1 MELET
6 RRWVSRLVQA
16 GLIVLI
22 VLFVGSW
29 FWRRSGATHRSDGV
43 RIQREVVA
51 PETLG
56 PGDLQIYNSDSTVD
70 LILKGNQ
77 VLAGLSPKMVAK
89 IRGEMDKPSTRDTSG
104 LGGMIAQTVMKTVS
118 STIGTHVVYP
128 VSEIRDIRYE
138 DGNLIIEKEAGGETR
153 LFEHT
158 KVNKGETRGFP
169 EADALRFIA
178 AVKAR
183 KASETR

>member
-29 FWRRSGATHRSDGV
+29 FWRRTGVTRHSDGV
-43 RIQREVVA
+43 RVQREVVA

-56 PGDLQIYNSDSTVD
+56 PGDIQIYNSDSTVD

-89 IRGEMDKPSTRDTSG
+89 IRGDLDRPSTKDTSG
-104 LGGMIAQTVMKTVS
+104 LGGMIAQAVKKTVS
-118 STIGTHVVYP
+118 STIGTHVIYP

-138 DGNLIIEKEAGGETR
+138 DGNLIIEKEGGGETR
-153 LFEHT
+153 LFEHS

-169 EADALRFIA
+169 EADARRFIA

-183 KASETR
+183 RVFESP